1 MCRMAWWALIRVGVA
16 LLVVP
21 LRLSAQPGDVRARM
35 AEVLRYTGV
44 EGPAPGDVA
53 RMAELWT
60 RAQQPGLARE
70 ERRLAFREMDLLYS
84 KLQGRDLTARPQA
97 LDGFTQFVMTVFDGG
112 GRMDLTLPEPRGKPA
127 GNYLHLET
135 RGHGPTPLLLIS
147 DLGVDGR
154 QLYDSFPERQAKTHP
169 THVTNPPY
177 AGEARPL
184 PWPEKLG
191 YAAPPWLSEVGR
203 ELSA

>member
-1 MCRMAWWALIRVGVA
+1 MCRMASWALIRVGVA

-21 LRLSAQPGDVRARM
+21 LRLSAQPGDVGARM

-70 ERRLAFREMDLLYS
+70 ERRLAFREMDLLYNR
-84 KLQGRDLTARPQA
+84 LHGRDLTARPQA

-112 GRMDLTLPEPRGKPA
+112 GRMDLTLPEPRGRPA
-127 GNYLHLET
+127 GHYVHPENP
-135 RGHGPTPLLLIS
+135 GPGATPPRLCS
-147 DLGVDGR
+147 DLGRDGGPVFASVPKR
-154 QLYDSFPERQAKTHP
+154 QREPHP
-169 THVTNPPY
+169 P
-177 AGEARPL
+177 
-184 PWPEKLG
+184 
-191 YAAPPWLSEVGR
+191 S
-203 ELSA
+203 